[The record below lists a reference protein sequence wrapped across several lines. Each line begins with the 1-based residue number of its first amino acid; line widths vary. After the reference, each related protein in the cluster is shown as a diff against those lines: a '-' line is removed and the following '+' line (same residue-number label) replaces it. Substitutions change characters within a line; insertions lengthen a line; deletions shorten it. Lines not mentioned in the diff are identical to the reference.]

1 MKLKLQKEGWR
12 GGGERRRRRQ
22 GGREGILE
30 EITAKSFPNFMK
42 SINTKIQEAESYSST
57 INNVR
62 EHYNLET
69 IAEKKLKKTYI
80 HQREI
85 PYS

>member
-1 MKLKLQKEGWR
+1 M
-12 GGGERRRRRQ
+12 
-22 GGREGILE
+22 
-30 EITAKSFPNFMK
+30 AKSFPNFMK
-42 SINTKIQEAESYSST
+42 NINTKIQEAESSSST

-85 PYS
+85 PYSWHARLKILKNLLSIN